1 MVTWCC
7 CCFDRRSNSTQ
18 PTGLGKQRS
27 SRLVDLHGIMVH
39 GQNGTVYDLS
49 SAFKPEVDEYGA
61 SVPPA
66 FVNGS
71 LCILPGNGGAA
82 PPPLQGVSLPQ
93 ILTQSSATANLSCP
107 FQHAIRL
114 WFLKSCCSSVWA

>member
-1 MVTWCC
+1 M
-7 CCFDRRSNSTQ
+7 
-18 PTGLGKQRS
+18 GLGRQRG
-27 SRLVDLHGIMVH
+27 SRAVELHGIVVH

-71 LCILPGNGGAA
+71 LCILPGNGGATA
-82 PPPLQGVSLPQ
+82 EIALPYLYVMPDRQQPRCGHVS
-93 ILTQSSATANLSCP
+93 
-107 FQHAIRL
+107 
-114 WFLKSCCSSVWA
+114 